1 MLSVKTLPH
10 FAQLQKVCGFLFV
23 QVTNICGL
31 PRRQTQNRKFKSKTH
46 WTNQTRWPLPSQYY
60 NKPTSCEKKIIVSFK
75 VTSYQES
82 WQFRT
87 SSALFVRHSTCHEW
101 LASNK
106 QLAWFLRSSFV
117 SRQLCSFDLRVTSA
131 QIVNWVSAILRVI
144 WRKATASYMKQLRKT
159 IDFSAIYI
167 IGLSRLYLN
176 EILNKEIRWK

>member
-46 WTNQTRWPLPSQYY
+46 WTNQTQWPVPSQYY

-106 QLAWFLRSSFV
+106 QLAFV
-117 SRQLCSFDLRVTSA
+117 FTIKFRQPSTLFVRPSCDVGSNRKLGFRHFASNMTQSDC
-131 QIVNWVSAILRVI
+131 ILHE
-144 WRKATASYMKQLRKT
+144 T
-159 IDFSAIYI
+159 IKKDN
-167 IGLSRLYLN
+167 RL
-176 EILNKEIRWK
+176 